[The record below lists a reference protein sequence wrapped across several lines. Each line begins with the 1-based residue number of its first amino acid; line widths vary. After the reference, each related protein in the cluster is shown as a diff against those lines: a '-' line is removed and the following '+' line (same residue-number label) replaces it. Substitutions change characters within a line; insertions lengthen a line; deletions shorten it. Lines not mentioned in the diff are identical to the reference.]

1 MTDRLPRS
9 NSQSQLPNYGQG
21 QSDNKKDVDKKKDG
35 APAQSDKNTGQG
47 HSDNNKAA
55 PQMKSKEE
63 KKGREPTESGLND
76 GRGGYGANFE
86 AILFPGEP
94 GGAKAS
100 NTFERMFLGAKPSQV
115 EQKLKNENESSSEDG
130 AAQSESKALKSPR
143 QQQPDNKEKS
153 TNKKVSK
160 ISLKNIGNA
169 IASLASDRAEMT
181 ISPRK
186 TNRETHRNTQDSTS
200 STGNTASTAGSTTAN
215 TNATT
220 ANTAVGNAAIP
231 HTTSVATA
239 PLWQLASPR
248 SERQPHAQPNLA
260 ASVKLTETTTTASTS
275 ITTTTNTIAVDENT
289 KTKPVVT
296 QQKPKPGGAVPISLL
311 TSEAKKV
318 LEQVQAGKEITGD
331 QLAELLVCVQS
342 RGYTVPLTPELTD
355 VILRNGMV
363 VSVPDSKYPNDPDK
377 EIKINIIELTSTPF
391 MEKYLNTK
399 KMGSLRR
406 KLVSMYKEIYMK
418 LPSNLK
424 NLTAKELRK
433 KDEFTQA
440 MRPLIEPFLKDYI
453 GEELSLSDSRF
464 PEEFKKLLIGI
475 DQRVT
480 YWGEVTK
487 NMPYEKE
494 KINPKLLFEARK
506 SAIAA
511 YVCTRSIIPIWRIA
525 INTDP
530 DFASNKLELFTAYL
544 NTLLTTQIDELYF
557 DVMQQALNQ
566 DKAQIELLEAH
577 TRAAKLKAK
586 EKSRKNRIHDVKK
599 ENLTKTGG
607 ESGVTRGKEKASLR
621 LQKNIEKN
629 NSSRVAVLEQARR
642 REVDALLKGTGVVV
656 FDAQFVHHLKD
667 TVINLERV
675 DYKNF
680 KNNPTGFTLNK
691 LNEFIFDNGP
701 KYDAENILKLK
712 EKLEKLIEQE
722 NTRQPEITTANPV
735 ISKVTTTVVT
745 TPSTNT
751 TVTQSVEATSSASV
765 PATNSAAMASVP
777 GNDPSTESEKS
788 TGSTSTESSSG
799 DDPSYNSQ

>member
-1 MTDRLPRS
+1 MTDRLPS
-9 NSQSQLPNYGQG
+9 NPQSHLPNYGQG
-21 QSDNKKDVDKKKDG
+21 QPDDKKKDVDKKKDG
-35 APAQSDKNTGQG
+35 ATGQSGKNAGQAHADKNQ
-47 HSDNNKAA
+47 AA
-55 PQMKSKEE
+55 PQMKSKEKKE
-63 KKGREPTESGLND
+63 KGPSESDSDD
-76 GRGGYGANFE
+76 GSVGYGDNFGN
-86 AILFPGEP
+86 ILF
-94 GGAKAS
+94 GAKQGEVVS
-100 NTFERMFLGAKPSQV
+100 NNTFQRLFLGAKPSPA
-115 EQKLKNENESSSEDG
+115 EQKFKNENESSLEDG

-248 SERQPHAQPNLA
+248 SERQSHGQPNLA

-355 VILRNGMV
+355 TILRAGMV

-377 EIKINIIELTSTPF
+377 EIKINIIELISTPF
-391 MEKYLNTK
+391 IEKYLNTK
-399 KMGSLRR
+399 KMGSLRK

-453 GEELSLSDSRF
+453 GEELSLSGSRF

-494 KINPKLLFEARK
+494 KINPKILFEARK

-525 INTDP
+525 INADP
-530 DFASNKLELFTAYL
+530 DFASNKLNLFTAYL

-566 DKAQIELLEAH
+566 DEAQIKLLEAH
-577 TRAAKLKAK
+577 TRAAKLNAK

-642 REVDALLKGTGVVV
+642 KEVDLLLRGTGAVVL
-656 FDAQFVHHLKD
+656 DAKFYHHLKD
-667 TVINLERV
+667 IVINLERV
-675 DYKNF
+675 DYQNF
-680 KNNPTGFTLNK
+680 KNNPAGFTLEK
-691 LNEFIFDNGP
+691 LNEFVFENGP
-701 KYDAENILKLK
+701 EYDAGNILKFK
-712 EKLEKLIEQE
+712 EKLDKLIKQE

-735 ISKVTTTVVT
+735 SSKVTTTVVT

-751 TVTQSVEATSSASV
+751 TVTQSVEATSSESV

-799 DDPSYNSQ
+799 DDPSYSSQ